1 MKINKTN
8 IKALLGITETTY
20 DIQID
25 MLIPQ
30 LLDTICEYCRND
42 FLLYGRNGYVYDNK
56 EMVATANTITLTTS
70 IPLSAGDFIRLYG
83 TDYNDGLY
91 QVYSYSSGVI
101 TIESSKEMKAE
112 TITSGY
118 IALIDFPSNIIT
130 VVCDYIKNNIVRDG
144 TVKSEKIDDTSID
157 YFAPFNSS
165 SFISHNSTLLN
176 NYRKVFRQ
184 SFYEV
189 LKVEC
194 VN

>member
-1 MKINKTN
+1 
-8 IKALLGITETTY
+8 
-20 DIQID
+20 
-25 MLIPQ
+25 
-30 LLDTICEYCRND
+30 
-42 FLLYGRNGYVYDNK
+42 
-56 EMVATANTITLTTS
+56 
-70 IPLSAGDFIRLYG
+70 
-83 TDYNDGLY
+83 
-91 QVYSYSSGVI
+91 
-101 TIESSKEMKAE
+101 MKAE
-112 TITSGY
+112 TITNGY